1 METVQVLA
9 IYQDLLVQ
17 VKVTIQEPDQV
28 TNQVT
33 VVVTNQAPE
42 MVIRRVTEMV
52 IVIRQET
59 ALQNL
64 LVTYKNLA
72 MH

>member
-1 METVQVLA
+1 MTATNQVMVVA
-9 IYQDLLVQ
+9 
-17 VKVTIQEPDQV
+17 TS
-28 TNQVT
+28 QVT
-33 VVVTNQAPE
+33 VVVTNQ
-42 MVIRRVTEMV
+42 VTEMV